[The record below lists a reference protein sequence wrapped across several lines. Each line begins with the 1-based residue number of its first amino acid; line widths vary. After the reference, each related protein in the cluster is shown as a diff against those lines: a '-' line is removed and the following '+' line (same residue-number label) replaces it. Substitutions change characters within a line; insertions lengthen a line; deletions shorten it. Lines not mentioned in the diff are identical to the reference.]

1 MSGNYSWKTLVRQA
15 LDEDLGTG
23 DITTAATVDETVSG
37 TGRIICKQNGVLS
50 GSRIAEYIFG
60 QVDNDMVIRQNY
72 SDGAKLGKG
81 ETVMQ
86 LQGKLASV
94 LQAERVALNFMAH
107 LSGVATMTAEFVELI
122 QGTGAKIIDTR
133 KTTPLLR
140 AMEKQAVV
148 DGGGHNHRMGLYDMV
163 LIKENHIRAAGG
175 IRKAVEQ
182 TIRFLAST
190 GIKCAI
196 EVETRNLD
204 EVKEA
209 LTTKIDRIMLDNMPP
224 DEMSRAVRLID
235 HKAEVEASGG
245 VTRAT
250 VRQIAET
257 GVDYISVGALT
268 HSTPAFDFSLLLD

>member
-1 MSGNYSWKTLVRQA
+1 MSGNYSWQLLVRQA
-15 LDEDLGTG
+15 LEEDLGTG
-23 DITTAATVDETVSG
+23 DITTAATVDETVAG
-37 TGRIICKQNGVLS
+37 TGRIICKQNGMLS
-50 GSRIAEYIFG
+50 GSRVAEYVFG
-60 QVDNDMVIRQNY
+60 QVDKDLVVRQKF
-72 SDGAKLGKG
+72 SDGAELVKG
-81 ETVMQ
+81 ETVMEIE
-86 LQGKLASV
+86 GKLSSV

-107 LSGVATMTAEFVELI
+107 LSGVATMTAEFVGLI
-122 QGTGAKIIDTR
+122 SGTGAKIIDTR

-140 AMEKQAVV
+140 AMEKQAVL
-148 DGGGHNHRMGLYDMV
+148 DGGGYNHRMGLYDMV
-163 LIKENHIRAAGG
+163 LIKENHIRAAGS

-182 TIRFLAST
+182 TRRFLAST

-209 LTTKIDRIMLDNMPP
+209 LTTRIDRIMLDNMSLS
-224 DEMSRAVRLID
+224 EMSQAVRLID
-235 HKAEVEASGG
+235 HKTEVEASGG